1 MKAAFLRNLLIKPTI
16 IAHSEAGVIRRA
28 ILLAV
33 FAGFA
38 FTLSFACIKA
48 LGKEIPVQQV
58 MLFRMSFGV
67 FVLLPILIRAPNGIL
82 KTSRPLDHLYRIVAG
97 FTSMVLVYWAA
108 ARMPLSVL
116 TATQFMMPLFVTVF
130 SVPLLKESVGWR
142 RTAATLVG
150 FGGVVLMVHPAEAG
164 ILNIDAAYGAAIV
177 AALFYALAVIA
188 MRQLG
193 QTEPAIRT
201 TFYFSVVAAVASGVG
216 CLFEWVNP
224 MPYQWLLLIGTGIAG
239 GLGQFAMVAA
249 YKMAP
254 ASVVAP
260 FDYVQLIWATVIG
273 FIIWVEIPTLEA
285 FSGAVVVIAAGLYI
299 FRREA
304 LVRQKN

>member
-1 MKAAFLRNLLIKPTI
+1 MRNLLIKPII

-48 LGKEIPVQQV
+48 LGKEMPVQQV

-67 FVLLPILIRAPNGIL
+67 FVLLPILMRAPKGIL
-82 KTSRPLDHLYRIVAG
+82 KTRRPLDHLYRVVAG
-97 FTSMVLVYWAA
+97 FTSMILVYWAA
-108 ARMPLSVL
+108 TRMPLSVL

-164 ILNIDAAYGAAIV
+164 IFNIDVAYGAAIA

-193 QTEPAIRT
+193 KTEPAIRT
-201 TFYFSVVAAVASGVG
+201 TFYFSAVTAVASGVG

-260 FDYVQLIWATVIG
+260 FDYVQLIWATLIG
-273 FIIWVEIPTLEA
+273 FMIWVEIPTLEA
-285 FSGAVVVIAAGLYI
+285 FTGAVVVIAAGLYI

-304 LVRQKN
+304 SVRQKN

>member
-1 MKAAFLRNLLIKPTI
+1 MLFR
-16 IAHSEAGVIRRA
+16 S
-28 ILLAV
+28 
-33 FAGFA
+33 
-38 FTLSFACIKA
+38 
-48 LGKEIPVQQV
+48 LGKEVPVQQV

-67 FVLLPILIRAPNGIL
+67 FVLLPVLMRAPKGIL
-82 KTSRPLDHLYRIVAG
+82 KTSRPLDHFYRVMAG

-108 ARMPLSVL
+108 TRMPLSVL

-164 ILNIDAAYGAAIV
+164 ILNIDAAYGAAIA

-201 TFYFSVVAAVASGVG
+201 TFYFSAVAAVASGVG